1 MIANAPSRSDVQ
13 ARLGAARAEILG
25 LGVRR
30 LALFGSVRRDTA
42 RPDSDVDLL
51 VEFEPE
57 QKSLEHLVALGDL
70 LESVLGRHVELV
82 TAEGLSPFLRPH
94 ILADAM
100 DVVRAA

>member
-1 MIANAPSRSDVQ
+1 MRAQAPSRADVLARIQ
-13 ARLGAARAEILG
+13 AVQSEIFG

-57 QKSLEHLVALGDL
+57 QKTLAHLVDLGDL
-70 LESVLGRHVELV
+70 LESVLGRRVELV
-82 TAEGLSPFLRPH
+82 TTEGLSSFLRPH
-94 ILADAM
+94 ILADAV

>member
-1 MIANAPSRSDVQ
+1 MIANTLSRADVESLLQ
-13 ARLGAARAEILG
+13 SVRSEILG

-57 QKSLEHLVALGDL
+57 QKTLGHLVDLGDL
-70 LESVLGRHVELV
+70 LESVLGRRVELV
-82 TAEGLSPFLRPH
+82 TTEGLSPYLRPY
-94 ILADAM
+94 ILADAV

>member
-1 MIANAPSRSDVQ
+1 MSAQALSRADVQ
-13 ARLGAARAEILG
+13 ARIKAVQSEIFG

-30 LALFGSVRRDTA
+30 LALFGSVRRDSA

-57 QKSLEHLVALGDL
+57 QKTLAHLVDLGDL

-94 ILADAM
+94 ILADAV

>member
-1 MIANAPSRSDVQ
+1 MIAPAPSRSDVQ
-13 ARLGAARAEILG
+13 ARLQAAETQIFS

-51 VEFEPE
+51 VEFEPD
-57 QKSLEHLVALGDL
+57 QKTLAHLVDLGDL
-70 LESVLGRHVELV
+70 LESVLGRPVELV
-82 TAEGLSPFLRPH
+82 TAEGLSPLLRPH